1 MLSRDYRASWLQQL
15 FSQGS
20 SRESDLDYNGNL
32 LDQYPYLNR
41 ELNGIATNQL
51 TSKNKV
57 YPQIKQEIKS
67 RDSISNCQRAMLNS
81 DCYYKY
87 LLKFLQ
93 EDKCDPKTQTLKA
106 LRESCYNSIGYNPDF
121 LIITTMLTAPI
132 SL

>member
-1 MLSRDYRASWLQQL
+1 MLLCDRQASRLQQL

-20 SRESDLDYNGNL
+20 SYESDLDYNSNL
-32 LDQYPYLNR
+32 SDQYPYLNR

-67 RDSISNCQRAMLNS
+67 RDSISDCQRAILNS
-81 DCYYKY
+81 DYYYKY
-87 LLKFLQ
+87 PLKFLQ
-93 EDKCDPKTQTLKA
+93 EDKYNPKTQTPKA
-106 LRESCYNSIGYNPDF
+106 LRESCCNGIGYNPNF
-121 LIITTMLTAPI
+121 LIITTILTAPI

>member
-1 MLSRDYRASWLQQL
+1 MLSRDRQASRLQQL

-20 SRESDLDYNGNL
+20 SYESDLDYDSNL
-32 LDQYPYLNR
+32 SDQYPYLNR

-67 RDSISNCQRAMLNS
+67 RDSISDCQRAILNS

-93 EDKCDPKTQTLKA
+93 EDKCDPKTQTPKVLQ
-106 LRESCYNSIGYNPDF
+106 ESYYNGIGYNPNF
-121 LIITTMLTAPI
+121 LIITTTPTTPV